1 MAMAAV
7 GSFRVAAV
15 GVRGWAPKTQA
26 RYRSALSAVAKYEGT
41 RALRTPL
48 TDTLSDFLA
57 SRVSMGQARSTL
69 RGYVSASRAAEDI
82 RLLPSCVQ
90 AIHWRLAKSGKPTPG
105 QPYLGPEGLSLLW
118 ARAASPVE
126 QAVAALAN
134 LSWLLFLR
142 VSEAVSITP
151 AGLASDSVVLVVTTK
166 VGGHREVRRPLYEW
180 GRSWVRFLR
189 SYAAASCVPEGQSL
203 VRGGVEAV
211 EKIFAD
217 LLRDSPYSDH
227 RWHSMRRGGA
237 AAAFHRSPNVAY
249 FVWWGRWKRLAT
261 SLEYALGYSDPAVVG
276 ALVLPWPVGSQT
288 PGERLAVLLADLWGD
303 PMYANPER
311 KSPKASLEI
320 AAPVPAGLVVSLPG
334 MDVAPHQGEMDDVES
349 DSDSS
354 SVPSESSASAV
365 STASACGSTAK
376 PAPPADP
383 GERPPSGP
391 SKTTTKGGGR
401 RHDTPRT
408 GPSGTERGAG
418 AAAPW
423 TGSSEDKRRPNA
435 TDGHVGHGEPE

>member
-57 SRVSMGQARSTL
+57 SRVPVGQARSTL
-69 RGYVSASRAAEDI
+69 RGYVSATRAAEDI
-82 RLLPSCVQ
+82 RLLPGCVQ

-134 LSWLLFLR
+134 ISWLLFLR
-142 VSEAVSITP
+142 VSEAVSIAP
-151 AGLASDSVVLVVTTK
+151 AGLASDSVVLFVTTK
-166 VGGHREVRRPLYEW
+166 VGGHREVRRPLYGW

-189 SYAAASCVPEGQSL
+189 SYAAASCVPEGQPL

-227 RWHSMRRGGA
+227 RWHSLRRGGA

-249 FVWWGRWKRLAT
+249 FVWWGRWKRPAT
-261 SLEYALGYSDPAVVG
+261 ALEYALGYSDPAVVG
-276 ALVLPWPVGSQT
+276 ALVLPWPVGGQA

-320 AAPVPAGLVVSLPG
+320 AALVPAGPVVSLPD
-334 MDVAPHQGEMDDVES
+334 MDVAPHEGEMDDVES

-365 STASACGSTAK
+365 SAACACGSPAK
-376 PAPPADP
+376 PAPPDGP
-383 GERPPSGP
+383 GERPPQF
-391 SKTTTKGGGR
+391 
-401 RHDTPRT
+401 TP
-408 GPSGTERGAG
+408 G
-418 AAAPW
+418 
-423 TGSSEDKRRPNA
+423 TGS
-435 TDGHVGHGEPE
+435 